1 MIKDFALAAVII
13 FLNHYVYGVEDLYSY
28 EYFVSFFTEYKTAF
42 LAGGTIGAIVLV
54 LSSYMFEN
62 FGLYKISY
70 GFSKIFVRVSQFLI
84 MFITLLNMLFYLA
97 IGTNLMRD
105 NGYYMLFVLFAIL
118 GASCMSLRITDF
130 NYSTRNVIVPIS
142 ALAVLS
148 VLLVEFIWPMT
159 M

>member
-1 MIKDFALAAVII
+1 MIKDFVLAAVII
-13 FLNHYVYGVEDLYSY
+13 ILNHYVYGVEDLYSY
-28 EYFVSFFTEYKTAF
+28 EYLVSFFTQYKTPF

-54 LSSYMFEN
+54 LSSYMFES

-84 MFITLLNMLFYLA
+84 MFIALLNMLFYLA
-97 IGTNLMRD
+97 IGANLMRD

-118 GASCMSLRITDF
+118 GASCMSLRIIDF
-130 NYSTRNVIVPIS
+130 NYHTRNVIVPIS
-142 ALAVLS
+142 VLAVLS